1 MRLSNKSRQGS
12 SVGEVVNYMANDAQV
27 VTASHHQW
35 PPPVATSCTAAPT
48 PLTPPQ
54 TRPEIRRRSEDMSVA
69 SLFQRFCE
77 FLPMLNDMA
86 LCPPFLAV
94 SLTLV
99 PLPAPPTHPPTHP
112 PNQPTNQPTNQHM
125 TMAASRYGRSTR
137 CSVTPRLRA
146 WRCSLW
152 GCS

>member
-99 PLPAPPTHPPTHP
+99 PLPAPPTHPP
-112 PNQPTNQPTNQHM
+112 NQPTNQPTN
-125 TMAASRYGRSTR
+125 T
-137 CSVTPRLRA
+137 
-146 WRCSLW
+146 
-152 GCS
+152 